1 MYPENKLL
9 SIVLG
14 IITFIMIIAII
25 FMNYVINNNKKAI
38 TFFNVEDFSNIPYSN
53 KDECKFEIKK
63 NKLYLTIDGET
74 IVDGSTFEFN
84 ASSGEIKNSKLNND
98 LYVRSVGRTNITLWY
113 KYKVYVFD
121 KDIIAN

>member
-63 NKLYLTIDGET
+63 NKLYLIIDGET

-84 ASSGEIKNSKLNND
+84 ASTGEIKNSKLNND

>member
-74 IVDGSTFEFN
+74 IVDGSTFDFN
-84 ASSGEIKNSKLNND
+84 ASTGEIKNNKLNND

>member
-1 MYPENKLL
+1 MK
-9 SIVLG
+9 
-14 IITFIMIIAII
+14 
-25 FMNYVINNNKKAI
+25 
-38 TFFNVEDFSNIPYSN
+38 
-53 KDECKFEIKK
+53 KK

-84 ASSGEIKNSKLNND
+84 ASTGEIKNSKLNND

>member
-9 SIVLG
+9 SAVLG
-14 IITFIMIIAII
+14 VIIFLMLIAII

-38 TFFNVEDFSNIPYSN
+38 TFFKVEEFSNIAYSN
-53 KDECKFEIKK
+53 KDNCKFEIKK
-63 NKLYLTIDGET
+63 DKIYLTIDNET
-74 IVDGSTFEFN
+74 ILDGDSFELD
-84 ASSGEIKNSKLNND
+84 ATSGEIKTSKLDKD

-121 KDIIAN
+121 KDTIAN

>member
-84 ASSGEIKNSKLNND
+84 ASTGEISNTSISSPISVFFFIMDGFVIKKN
-98 LYVRSVGRTNITLWY
+98 
-113 KYKVYVFD
+113 
-121 KDIIAN
+121 

>member
-1 MYPENKLL
+1 MYSENKLL

-14 IITFIMIIAII
+14 VITFIMIIAII

-84 ASSGEIKNSKLNND
+84 ASTGEIKNSNLNND

>member
-84 ASSGEIKNSKLNND
+84 ASTGEIKNNKLNND

-113 KYKVYVFD
+113 KYKVYVFE

>member
-63 NKLYLTIDGET
+63 NITLFKYY
-74 IVDGSTFEFN
+74 
-84 ASSGEIKNSKLNND
+84 KNSF
-98 LYVRSVGRTNITLWY
+98 LYE
-113 KYKVYVFD
+113 
-121 KDIIAN
+121 IICY

>member
-84 ASSGEIKNSKLNND
+84 ASTGEIKNSNLNND